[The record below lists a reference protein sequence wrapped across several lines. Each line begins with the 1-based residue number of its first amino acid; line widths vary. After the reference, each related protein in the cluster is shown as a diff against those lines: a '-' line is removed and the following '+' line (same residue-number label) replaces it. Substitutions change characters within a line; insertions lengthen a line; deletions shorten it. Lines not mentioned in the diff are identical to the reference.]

1 MAEVLLSTDDLL
13 VIGGPTSIDLQLD
26 YGAKGS
32 RGSQIFLSNGNPNT
46 PGNILETP
54 VINDIAINT
63 SAADT
68 EEYLYLYQYKYV
80 DAVLAWHA
88 YLKLLPNQFNA
99 NYEIVFTD
107 GVGEVDVEIP
117 SVALPTTGAAYTAAN
132 FNIQVTVENSNATAA
147 SVEIG
152 TVTSGDLYT
161 LPITINAAE
170 YASSTWGDLDGTKT
184 VYITIS
190 VV

>member
-1 MAEVLLSTDDLL
+1 MAEVLLSSDDLL
-13 VIGGPTSIDLQLD
+13 VLGGPTSIELQLD

-46 PGNILETP
+46 AGNVLETP
-54 VINDIAINT
+54 EINDLAINT

-99 NYEIVFTD
+99 NYEIAFTD
-107 GVGEVDVEIP
+107 GVGEVEIEIP
-117 SVALPTTGAAYTAAN
+117 SVALPTTGAAYTASN
-132 FNIQVTVENSNATAA
+132 FNIQATVSNSNATAA
-147 SVEIG
+147 SVQVG
-152 TVTSGDLYT
+152 TVVSGDLYT
-161 LPITINAAE
+161 IPLTINAAE
-170 YASSTWGDLDGTKT
+170 YASSTWVGLDETKT
-184 VYITIS
+184 VYVTIS